1 LLDEGA
7 GARDAIAL
15 AEAFARAGTQL
26 DIDVGPDAATLS
38 CAGLARS
45 LDRTLELMA
54 DVVCRPTLGEP
65 DFTRVRELRVNR
77 LRQLSRSAGTAAD
90 RAYVS
95 AVFADHAYGHG
106 ALGTTSSLG
115 AMTVD
120 DARGFWA
127 QQYGPS
133 VATLI
138 VVGDVVSA
146 DVTAAARRAFE
157 GWVAPVGPSTAEAT
171 PVVPDPR
178 ILLVDRP
185 GAAQSELR
193 IGHVGPPRS
202 TPDYHALIVLNALL

>member
-1 LLDEGA
+1 
-7 GARDAIAL
+7 
-15 AEAFARAGTQL
+15 
-26 DIDVGPDAATLS
+26 
-38 CAGLARS
+38 
-45 LDRTLELMA
+45 
-54 DVVCRPTLGEP
+54 
-65 DFTRVRELRVNR
+65 R

-146 DVTAAARRAFE
+146 DVTAAARRAFD

-202 TPDYHALIVLNALL
+202 TPDYHALIVLNALLGGQFTSRINRRLREEKGITYGAHTSFDLRRLAGSFSC